1 MPISPLSL
9 TAGAGLYQ
17 NQGIQLNA
25 TFTTNRASYES
36 TSLISDLLYVID
48 TANTL
53 GVSTSTL
60 GNLKTLGANVTG
72 NFFPA
77 LGDSLPSNLTANV
90 GNAGLVAN
98 ISDTGNSYVS
108 STSAFVQMFSAAQ
121 GYVSTTN
128 DLINSA
134 VNANNYLGPTFTN
147 MDDLISGDLSRV
159 NLAFVEFGGDLQQ
172 LGQAVDPAN
181 YGTPAALLQQIAR
194 QGNLLNGLTPA
205 LEDRLIQGGL
215 TSDPGLANTTGAGL
229 QDLENRLLQ
238 GGLTRQDIADLVN
251 NNVQSLFNPQGL
263 TQAQFDS
270 LQKRAYPGLV
280 NTTGADLQ
288 DILDILGV
296 TTPNINTLADLLNP
310 IKIFPTSW
318 PSLTMY
324 TPNGPILIYNPDAT
338 VNSAVTQALATT
350 SLIPQACDQLAK
362 IIPPEQAV
370 ANQALIVSFSQ
381 VKNIGAVGLPQLA
394 EAVR

>member
-25 TFTTNRASYES
+25 TFTTNRATYES
-36 TSLISDLLYVID
+36 TSLISDLLYTIT

-53 GVSTSTL
+53 GVGAGTL

-77 LGDSLPSNLTANV
+77 LGDSLPGNLTANV

-108 STSAFVQMFSAAQ
+108 STSSFVQMFSAAQ
-121 GYVSTTN
+121 GYVVTTN

-134 VNANNYLGPTFTN
+134 LNANNYLGPTFTSL
-147 MDDLISGDLSRV
+147 DDLISGDLARV
-159 NLAFVEFGGDLQQ
+159 NLAYPAFGADLQQ
-172 LGQAVDPAN
+172 LGDLIDFEN

-194 QGNLLNGLTPA
+194 KGNMLNGTTPA
-205 LEDRLIQGGL
+205 LQDCLITDGL
-215 TSDPGLANTTGAGL
+215 S
-229 QDLENRLLQ
+229 QK
-238 GGLTRQDIADLVN
+238 DIADLVN
-251 NNVQSLFNPQGL
+251 NNVQSLFNPGGL
-263 TQAQFDS
+263 TQAEFDS
-270 LQKRAYPGLV
+270 LQKRAYPCMSEIK
-280 NTTGADLQ
+280 GADLQ

-318 PSLTMY
+318 PSLTLI
-324 TPNGPILIYNPDAT
+324 TPQGPILIYNTDAT
-338 VNSAVTQALATT
+338 VNNAVNETLAMNAMV
-350 SLIPQACDQLAK
+350 PQACDQLAK
-362 IIPPEQAV
+362 IIPPDQAM
-370 ANQALIVSFSQ
+370 ANQALAVSFAQ
-381 VKNIGAVGLPQLA
+381 IKNIGAVGLPQLA
-394 EAVR
+394 EAVV

>member
-25 TFTTNRASYES
+25 TFATNRATYES
-36 TSLISDLLYVID
+36 TSLISDLLYTID

-53 GVSTSTL
+53 GVGAGTL
-60 GNLKTLGANVTG
+60 GNLKTLGANVSG

-108 STSAFVQMFSAAQ
+108 STSAFAQMFSAAQ

-134 VNANNYLGPTFTN
+134 VNANNYLGPTFTT
-147 MDDLISGDLSRV
+147 MDDLITGDLSRA
-159 NLAFVEFGGDLQQ
+159 NLAFVEFGEDLQQ
-172 LGQAVDPAN
+172 LGQAVNLSN
-181 YGTPAALLQQIAR
+181 YGTPAALLQQIAQ

-205 LEDRLIQGGL
+205 LEDCL
-215 TSDPGLANTTGAGL
+215 L
-229 QDLENRLLQ
+229 QD
-238 GGLTRQDIADLVN
+238 GLTRQDIADLVN
-251 NNVQSLFNPQGL
+251 NNVQSLFNPQGR
-263 TQAQFDS
+263 TQSQFDG
-270 LQKRAYPGLV
+270 LQKRAYPCLT

-288 DILDILGV
+288 DILDILDV
-296 TTPNINTLADLLNP
+296 TTPGINSLADLLDP

-324 TPNGPILIYNPDAT
+324 TPNGPILIYNTDGTPT
-338 VNSAVTQALATT
+338 SAVTKALATT

-362 IIPPEQAV
+362 IIPPDQAA
-370 ANQALIVSFSQ
+370 ANQALAVSFSQ

-394 EAVR
+394 EAVV